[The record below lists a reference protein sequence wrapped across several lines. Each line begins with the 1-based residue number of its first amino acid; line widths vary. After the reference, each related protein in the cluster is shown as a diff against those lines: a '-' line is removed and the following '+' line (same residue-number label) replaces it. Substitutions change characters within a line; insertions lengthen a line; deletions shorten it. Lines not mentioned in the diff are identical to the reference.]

1 MSYNNEIIWKY
12 IDQDKNRENVSKQ
25 ESVEVVSAHCNLV
38 NSNYQ
43 QASKALQYLVLDQI
57 INLVN

>member
-1 MSYNNEIIWKY
+1 MSYYNEIIWKY
-12 IDQDKNRENVSKQ
+12 IDQDKNRGNVSKQ
-25 ESVEVVSAHCNLV
+25 ESVEVVLAHCNLV

>member
-25 ESVEVVSAHCNLV
+25 ESVKVVLAHCNLV

>member
-25 ESVEVVSAHCNLV
+25 ESVEVVLAHCNLV

-57 INLVN
+57 INFVN